1 MSLHSLLKDTWY
13 MKLKAKRE
21 ATTNTPSEFAL
32 RVPAMEKRN
41 DNLLKQVHNVVVP
54 SNTMQTYSLTQ
65 GDYIRKHTANH
76 MEHKVSNF
84 TPKFLALLKK
94 SSPASRNP
102 TDDEPPVEGGID
114 GEGDAE
120 TVAVGG
126 EGEGSSVASA
136 RAEGEGEGAG
146 AESVGDSGSDVARV
160 LESLSSP
167 PLGATSGDKAVFEP
181 IALAYR
187 ELGIPLEITATG
199 RQGASRT
206 LLGRPLESFKK
217 DSDGIPKTI
226 KKVKDAVYAISNM
239 KTGLSGSFEK
249 RVKSDLQKVTE
260 VLKRIDPTFK
270 SLKDEA
276 KKAVPKSARSRASV
290 GGGGGAGAFEEIPLP
305 SAYLGASGGGG
316 GSARALAKGLDE
328 EGEWEE
334 QKPKGRG
341 KKGKGKG
348 KTLPI

>member
-1 MSLHSLLKDTWY
+1 

-54 SNTMQTYSLTQ
+54 SNTLHTYSQTQ
-65 GDYIRKHTANH
+65 GAYIKQHTANH

-94 SSPASRNP
+94 SSPASKYP
-102 TDDEPPVEGGID
+102 ADDEPPVEGGID
-114 GEGDAE
+114 GDG
-120 TVAVGG
+120 V
-126 EGEGSSVASA
+126 EGEGSSVAVGGEGSVA
-136 RAEGEGEGAG
+136 VEGAEGAEGAG
-146 AESVGDSGSDVARV
+146 AESVGDSGSDIARV

-167 PLGATSGDKAVFEP
+167 PDGTSGDKAVFEP

-187 ELGIPLEITATG
+187 ELGIPLQITATG

-217 DSDGIPKTI
+217 ESDGIPKTI
-226 KKVKDAVYAISNM
+226 KKVKDAVYALSDIKS
-239 KTGLSGSFEK
+239 GLSGSFEK

-276 KKAVPKSARSRASV
+276 KKAVPKSARSASSSAV
-290 GGGGGAGAFEEIPLP
+290 GGAGAGAFVELPLP
-305 SAYLGASGGGG
+305 SASMGASGGG
-316 GSARALAKGLDE
+316 GSARALAKGLDD

-334 QKPKGRG
+334 QRKGRG
-341 KKGKGKG
+341 KKGKGRG
-348 KTLPI
+348 KTLPL

>member
-1 MSLHSLLKDTWY
+1 

-114 GEGDAE
+114 GDAE

-126 EGEGSSVASA
+126 EGSVASA
-136 RAEGEGEGAG
+136 RAEGEGEGVEGAGVG
-146 AESVGDSGSDVARV
+146 AESVGDSGSDIARV

-167 PLGATSGDKAVFEP
+167 PDGTSGDKAVFEP

-187 ELGIPLEITATG
+187 ELGIPLQITATG

-206 LLGRPLESFKK
+206 LLGRPLETFKK
-217 DSDGIPKTI
+217 ESDGIPKTI
-226 KKVKDAVYAISNM
+226 KKVKDAVYALSDM
-239 KTGLSGSFEK
+239 KSGLSGSFEK

-290 GGGGGAGAFEEIPLP
+290 GGAGAGAGAGAFEELPLP
-305 SAYLGASGGGG
+305 SASMGASGGG
-316 GSARALAKGLDE
+316 GSARALAKGLDD

-334 QKPKGRG
+334 QRKGRG
-341 KKGKGKG
+341 KKGKGRG
-348 KTLPI
+348 KTLPL